1 MDFPVSIPWET
12 LDPEILQKAINSGS
26 NYRTYCDEKSWDIS
40 FEIEFLE
47 KEEIIFLLLVEHGRR
62 KVGASVQKTNE
73 RTEISKYTK
82 EEQAKMV
89 NAFNQ
94 KLDTYEAWNSLF
106 VGPTTSMFGNH
117 VYESYMDY
125 MYSWDH
131 LGDRIFLSNY
141 YERQLYS
148 VQSDTHVTVKS
159 NQEGYDSIYEL
170 AQAKVTDHTLEG
182 ICWNFF
188 PKLLFS
194 KGDLAGAPYHDVYHR
209 LEILTDTE
217 YLLVPALLSAQKQ
230 AEEFSVASMNARKY
244 PELLMQAAAKEN
256 FHCTAFQ
263 ILQFSNNPYLSA
275 FDKTDLFRRCMAIS
289 NQSEEPG
296 IWKET
301 YQNLLR
307 VMICKIT
314 LEESQFSDPE
324 SIKELQDFTE
334 HQQEK
339 LEQEMQLKIPKE
351 KTAEIL
357 LMNELKCMLACI
369 SVVTAEKIQGHKCTE
384 LAEKSW
390 RLAESIEYIWNAEIL
405 NPQIRETVSK
415 AFIRICIGCGS
426 MYLQNVQE
434 EHINPEQIQEAAEE
448 ISLLLYHYSDLLLP
462 EEMPVYQIP
471 IYQTLQIAN
480 MRLERKENALYYAQ
494 KGVVLCDLF
503 SAGQNAQLNGLI
515 QDSKN
520 MFQQYINQNAPA
532 ASRPAKKK
540 GLFSRLFQ
548 R

>member
-62 KVGASVQKTNE
+62 KGGTSVQKTNE

-159 NQEGYDSIYEL
+159 NQKGYDSIYEL

-194 KGDLAGAPYHDVYHR
+194 KGDLADAPYHDVYHR

-217 YLLVPALLSAQKQ
+217 YLLVPALLSLKEKYEITAVAGNLDCPQMHSHAMTLKAAVQQAIFKNIFGNLFPENGFLLQKAPKKMLLSAQKQ

-324 SIKELQDFTE
+324 STKELQDFTE

-357 LMNELKCMLACI
+357 LVNHEKGQFCPANSWAGLPFLFFLKQHTIRRNDRFCML
-369 SVVTAEKIQGHKCTE
+369 
-384 LAEKSW
+384 L
-390 RLAESIEYIWNAEIL
+390 
-405 NPQIRETVSK
+405 
-415 AFIRICIGCGS
+415 F
-426 MYLQNVQE
+426 
-434 EHINPEQIQEAAEE
+434 
-448 ISLLLYHYSDLLLP
+448 LLLCIRNKST
-462 EEMPVYQIP
+462 QN
-471 IYQTLQIAN
+471 IY
-480 MRLERKENALYYAQ
+480 K
-494 KGVVLCDLF
+494 
-503 SAGQNAQLNGLI
+503 
-515 QDSKN
+515 
-520 MFQQYINQNAPA
+520 
-532 ASRPAKKK
+532 
-540 GLFSRLFQ
+540 
-548 R
+548 

>member
-62 KVGASVQKTNE
+62 KVGTSVQKTNE

-217 YLLVPALLSAQKQ
+217 YLLGSGAAFTQ
-230 AEEFSVASMNARKY
+230 RK
-244 PELLMQAAAKEN
+244 
-256 FHCTAFQ
+256 
-263 ILQFSNNPYLSA
+263 I
-275 FDKTDLFRRCMAIS
+275 
-289 NQSEEPG
+289 
-296 IWKET
+296 
-301 YQNLLR
+301 
-307 VMICKIT
+307 
-314 LEESQFSDPE
+314 
-324 SIKELQDFTE
+324 
-334 HQQEK
+334 
-339 LEQEMQLKIPKE
+339 
-351 KTAEIL
+351 
-357 LMNELKCMLACI
+357 
-369 SVVTAEKIQGHKCTE
+369 
-384 LAEKSW
+384 
-390 RLAESIEYIWNAEIL
+390 
-405 NPQIRETVSK
+405 
-415 AFIRICIGCGS
+415 
-426 MYLQNVQE
+426 
-434 EHINPEQIQEAAEE
+434 
-448 ISLLLYHYSDLLLP
+448 
-462 EEMPVYQIP
+462 
-471 IYQTLQIAN
+471 
-480 MRLERKENALYYAQ
+480 
-494 KGVVLCDLF
+494 
-503 SAGQNAQLNGLI
+503 
-515 QDSKN
+515 
-520 MFQQYINQNAPA
+520 
-532 ASRPAKKK
+532 
-540 GLFSRLFQ
+540 
-548 R
+548 

>member
-62 KVGASVQKTNE
+62 KGGTSVQKTNE

-217 YLLVPALLSAQKQ
+217 YLLVPALLSLKEKYEITAVAGNLDCPQMHSHAMTLKAAVQQAIFKNIFGNLFPENGFLLQKAPKKMLLSAQKQ

-357 LMNELKCMLACI
+357 LMN
-369 SVVTAEKIQGHKCTE
+369 
-384 LAEKSW
+384 
-390 RLAESIEYIWNAEIL
+390 
-405 NPQIRETVSK
+405 
-415 AFIRICIGCGS
+415 
-426 MYLQNVQE
+426 
-434 EHINPEQIQEAAEE
+434 
-448 ISLLLYHYSDLLLP
+448 
-462 EEMPVYQIP
+462 
-471 IYQTLQIAN
+471 
-480 MRLERKENALYYAQ
+480 
-494 KGVVLCDLF
+494 
-503 SAGQNAQLNGLI
+503 
-515 QDSKN
+515 
-520 MFQQYINQNAPA
+520 
-532 ASRPAKKK
+532 
-540 GLFSRLFQ
+540 
-548 R
+548 

>member
-62 KVGASVQKTNE
+62 KGGTSVQKTNE

-159 NQEGYDSIYEL
+159 NQKGYDSIYEL

-217 YLLVPALLSAQKQ
+217 YLLVPALLS
-230 AEEFSVASMNARKY
+230 
-244 PELLMQAAAKEN
+244 L
-256 FHCTAFQ
+256 
-263 ILQFSNNPYLSA
+263 
-275 FDKTDLFRRCMAIS
+275 
-289 NQSEEPG
+289 
-296 IWKET
+296 
-301 YQNLLR
+301 
-307 VMICKIT
+307 
-314 LEESQFSDPE
+314 
-324 SIKELQDFTE
+324 
-334 HQQEK
+334 
-339 LEQEMQLKIPKE
+339 KE
-351 KTAEIL
+351 KYEITAVAGNL
-357 LMNELKCMLACI
+357 DCPQMHSHAMTLKAAVQQAIFKNIFGNLFPEMDFA
-369 SVVTAEKIQGHKCTE
+369 TE
-384 LAEKSW
+384 S
-390 RLAESIEYIWNAEIL
+390 
-405 NPQIRETVSK
+405 P
-415 AFIRICIGCGS
+415 
-426 MYLQNVQE
+426 
-434 EHINPEQIQEAAEE
+434 
-448 ISLLLYHYSDLLLP
+448 
-462 EEMPVYQIP
+462 
-471 IYQTLQIAN
+471 
-480 MRLERKENALYYAQ
+480 KENAAFCSKTGRGIFCCVYECPKISRAPDAGSCKRKFSLYS
-494 KGVVLCDLF
+494 LSD
-503 SAGQNAQLNGLI
+503 SAI
-515 QDSKN
+515 
-520 MFQQYINQNAPA
+520 FQQSI
-532 ASRPAKKK
+532 SV
-540 GLFSRLFQ
+540 GL
-548 R
+548 